1 MRGWFVNFACMGS
14 VVCSRGCSPRM
25 IGESAMCRD
34 DVALAFPVSFEEVLP
49 GESDPVEDLEISE
62 GVFGGF
68 RASQM
73 CRRETAVGLVLAI
86 CLHVAIPALVLLL
99 GFFLAVPS
107 VSRQPFVM
115 VSLVSL
121 PGAGKGLGG
130 SPGAPGSPGAGV
142 SGVEGKLASPNP
154 PKSPEQAP
162 KKPQTAPR
170 IVFTHSVKPAEPI
183 SIRKPRP
190 FRRRKEKVERT
201 AEPSAELIPK
211 PAVHRDVAHGEPPD
225 RPAFPPTG
233 GPSAPVAAAS
243 GTGQGSKGHGT
254 GGGALPGSGGGGGQ
268 GGSGTGTGSGGF
280 GLNQVD
286 IPPVPIKKVE
296 PQFPDVARQMGI
308 SGKVVLRF
316 LVEPDGRVARAS
328 VVAAK
333 PREVFNLCALEA
345 IGEWRFKP
353 GRYRGKPV
361 AVWVELP
368 VSFRLSR

>member
-1 MRGWFVNFACMGS
+1 
-14 VVCSRGCSPRM
+14 
-25 IGESAMCRD
+25 MCWD
-34 DVALAFPVSFEEVLP
+34 DVALAFPGSFEEGLP
-49 GESDPVEDLEISE
+49 GESNPVEDIEISE
-62 GVFGGF
+62 WVFGGF
-68 RASQM
+68 RASQA

-86 CLHVAIPALVLLL
+86 CLHVAIPALILLL
-99 GFFLAVPS
+99 GFLLAVPS
-107 VSRQPFVM
+107 VSQQPFVT

-142 SGVEGKLASPNP
+142 SGAEGKLASPNP
-154 PKSPEQAP
+154 PKSPAEAP
-162 KKPQTAPR
+162 KKPQTVPR
-170 IVFTHSVKPAEPI
+170 IVFTHSVKPAEHI

-190 FRRRKEKVERT
+190 FRRPKEKVERT
-201 AEPSAELIPK
+201 AEPSAELFSK
-211 PAVHRDVAHGEPPD
+211 PAPHRDVVRGDPPD
-225 RPAFPPTG
+225 RPAFPPAG

-243 GTGQGSKGHGT
+243 GTGQGSKGRGV
-254 GGGALPGSGGGGGQ
+254 GAGSLPGSGGGGGR
-268 GGSGTGTGSGGF
+268 GGSGTGTGSGGL

-296 PQFPDVARQMGI
+296 PQFPDFARQMGI

-316 LVEPDGRVARAS
+316 LVGPDGRVARAS
-328 VVAAK
+328 VVAAQ
-333 PREVFNLCALEA
+333 PQGVFNRCALEA